1 MICMSWSSLVVLSVA
16 EVALAWAERGLSSPY
31 ESGVWMVDR
40 FDDDGRLLQEGSP
53 QVVMT

>member
-1 MICMSWSSLVVLSVA
+1 MLSGA